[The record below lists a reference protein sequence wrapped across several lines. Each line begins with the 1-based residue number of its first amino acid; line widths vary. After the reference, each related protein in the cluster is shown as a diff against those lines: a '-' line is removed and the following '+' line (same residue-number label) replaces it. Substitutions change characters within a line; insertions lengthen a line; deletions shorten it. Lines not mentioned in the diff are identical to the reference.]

1 MLRASDIERLHV
13 ALLAVACALA
23 VGTGWLSAAGILLGG
38 AVMGVNFWL
47 MRQIFG
53 RLFVPLA
60 DQRPVLVFGMVF
72 AKFSLLL
79 GVLGLLFFRVRIDA
93 LAFGIGATVL
103 LVACV
108 MAALWRRPA
117 IA

>member
-1 MLRASDIERLHV
+1 MLRASDIERLHLV
-13 ALLAVACALA
+13 LLGVACALA
-23 VGTGWLSAAGILLGG
+23 VGTGWLSAWGILLGG
-38 AVMGVNFWL
+38 AVMGANFWL

-53 RLFVPLA
+53 RLFVPRPE
-60 DQRPVLVFGMVF
+60 QRPVLVFGMVF

-79 GVLGLLFFRVRIDA
+79 AVLGVLFWRVPIDA
-93 LAFGIGATVL
+93 LAFGFGATIL

-108 MAALWRRPA
+108 AAALWRRPA